1 MVNDVYDHSRDKA
14 KKQYLAGE
22 GVIYTNAKKD
32 GKEYYKENDIVG
44 AIENDMPL
52 EEFDLYNTKPGK
64 YAVSK
69 AVGGFEAYQTYSEY
83 YNDLEA
89 DKDENG
95 KSISGSK
102 KEKFIDYINILD
114 IEYGEKIIL
123 LKSHYKTDD
132 RYNQEIIDYLNNR
145 ADISTEEMI
154 LILKELGFTVDDDLN
169 IYWN

>member
-1 MVNDVYDHSRDKA
+1 MDTKNIQKNEKRCDKA

-95 KSISGSK
+95 KSISGRK
-102 KEKFIDYINILD
+102 KNLL
-114 IEYGEKIIL
+114 II
-123 LKSHYKTDD
+123 
-132 RYNQEIIDYLNNR
+132 
-145 ADISTEEMI
+145 
-154 LILKELGFTVDDDLN
+154 
-169 IYWN
+169 